1 MPRFSDPSHTCRPS
15 GAPRVTEPKRRERSI
30 DSAVLSV
37 LEHTRQLPQ
46 VVTAFDRFVAQQPQ
60 CKFGYEGICCRFCMM
75 GPCRIK
81 GDSGPGSRGICG
93 ASPWT
98 IVARSVGLMILT
110 SAAAHCEHGNH
121 IAHTLL
127 EMAEGHS
134 PDYEIKDP
142 EKLYQVC
149 RRVGVQTE
157 GKTEVELARELALK
171 ALEDFSRL
179 KGMGDSVWVTT
190 TVTPGRVEKFRTHNV
205 MPHGIH
211 ATISDLVSQAHVGN
225 DDDPVNLV
233 FSAVRVGLADYA
245 GMHIATDLSD
255 ILFGTPEPVVSQA
268 NMGVLD
274 PDKVNFVLHGH
285 NPLLSE
291 IIVRAAREMEGEAVA
306 AGARGINLV
315 GICCTGNEVL
325 MRQGIPLV
333 TSYGS
338 QELAICTGAVDAMCV
353 DVQCIMPGL
362 QRVAECFHTR
372 LITTSD
378 IAKIPGAYHL
388 DYQTHSAFSQA
399 KEVLRLAIQAFQ
411 ERKESGREVFI
422 PPLKNT
428 VVAGWSLEAL
438 FKLFG
443 AVNPENPVRV
453 LNEAILEG
461 ELAGVVLMAG
471 CNNLKVYQD
480 ASHIAIM
487 KELLK
492 NNVFVIATGCSAQ
505 SAAKLGLMDPA
516 MVDQLCGDGLKS
528 FLARLREKAQVSV
541 GLPPVFHLGSCV
553 DNTRASDLL
562 MAMANDLGVDTPKVP
577 FAASAPEA
585 MSGKATSIGTW
596 CVALGLPTHV
606 GCMPPVEGSDL
617 IYSILTQIAGDVYG
631 GYFIFEMDPQVAA
644 RKILN
649 ALEYRT
655 WKLGVHREVA
665 ERFGTRLCQGY

>member
-15 GAPRVTEPKRRERSI
+15 GAPRVMEPKRRERSI
-30 DSAVLSV
+30 DSAVLTM

-46 VVTAFDRFVAQQPQ
+46 VVTAFDRLVAQQPQ

-81 GDSGPGSRGICG
+81 SDGGPGSRGICG

-110 SAAAHCEHGNH
+110 GAAAHSEHGNH

-127 EMAEGHS
+127 EMAEGRS

-149 RRVGVQTE
+149 RRVGLETE
-157 GKTEVELARELALK
+157 GKTEMELARELALK

-245 GMHIATDLSD
+245 GMHIATDISD

-274 PDKVNFVLHGH
+274 PEKVNFVLHGH

-315 GICCTGNEVL
+315 GICCTG
-325 MRQGIPLV
+325 
-333 TSYGS
+333 
-338 QELAICTGAVDAMCV
+338 
-353 DVQCIMPGL
+353 
-362 QRVAECFHTR
+362 
-372 LITTSD
+372 
-378 IAKIPGAYHL
+378 
-388 DYQTHSAFSQA
+388 
-399 KEVLRLAIQAFQ
+399 
-411 ERKESGREVFI
+411 
-422 PPLKNT
+422 
-428 VVAGWSLEAL
+428 
-438 FKLFG
+438 
-443 AVNPENPVRV
+443 
-453 LNEAILEG
+453 
-461 ELAGVVLMAG
+461 
-471 CNNLKVYQD
+471 
-480 ASHIAIM
+480 
-487 KELLK
+487 
-492 NNVFVIATGCSAQ
+492 
-505 SAAKLGLMDPA
+505 
-516 MVDQLCGDGLKS
+516 
-528 FLARLREKAQVSV
+528 
-541 GLPPVFHLGSCV
+541 
-553 DNTRASDLL
+553 
-562 MAMANDLGVDTPKVP
+562 
-577 FAASAPEA
+577 
-585 MSGKATSIGTW
+585 
-596 CVALGLPTHV
+596 
-606 GCMPPVEGSDL
+606 
-617 IYSILTQIAGDVYG
+617 
-631 GYFIFEMDPQVAA
+631 
-644 RKILN
+644 
-649 ALEYRT
+649 
-655 WKLGVHREVA
+655 
-665 ERFGTRLCQGY
+665 

>member
-1 MPRFSDPSHTCRPS
+1 MPRFRDVSHTSRPS
-15 GAPRVTEPKRRERSI
+15 GAPRVPDPKKRERTI
-30 DSAVLSV
+30 DPAALEV
-37 LEHTRQLPQ
+37 LEYTKKIN
-46 VVTAFDRFVAQQPQ
+46 VITAFDRFVAQQPQ
-60 CKFGYEGICCRFCMM
+60 CKFGYEGVCCRFCIA

-81 GDSGPGSRGICG
+81 SDSGPGSRGICG

-98 IVARSVGLMILT
+98 VVARSVGLLILT
-110 SAAAHCEHGNH
+110 GAAAHSEHGNH
-121 IAHTLL
+121 LAHTLL
-127 EMAEGHS
+127 EMAEGRA
-134 PDYEIKDP
+134 PDYTIKDK
-142 EKLYQVC
+142 EKLHQVC
-149 RRVGVQTE
+149 RRVGIAVD
-157 GKTEVELARELALK
+157 GKSENELARELAWK

-179 KGMGDSVWVTT
+179 KGMGDSTWVTT

-211 ATISDLVSQAHVGN
+211 ATISDLASQAHIGN

-233 FSAVRVGLADYA
+233 FSAIRVGLADYA
-245 GMHIATDLSD
+245 GMHIATDISD
-255 ILFGTPEPVVSQA
+255 ILFGTPSPIVSQS

-274 PDKVNFVLHGH
+274 PDKVNFVVHGH

-291 IIVRAAREMEGEAVA
+291 MIVQAAREMEGEAKA
-306 AGARGINLV
+306 AGAKGINLV

-333 TSYGS
+333 TSYAS
-338 QELAICTGAVDAMCV
+338 QELAICTGVVDAMCV

-362 QRVAECFHTR
+362 QTVAECFHTR
-372 LITTSD
+372 LITTAD
-378 IAKIPGAYHL
+378 IAKIPGSYHL
-388 DYQTHSAFSQA
+388 EFETHNALEKAKQA
-399 KEVLRLAIQAFQ
+399 LRLGIEAFK
-411 ERKESGREVFI
+411 ERKESGREAYI
-422 PPLKNT
+422 PSIKNT
-428 VVAGWSLEAL
+428 VVAGWSLETL

-443 AVNPENPVRV
+443 AINPENPVRV
-453 LNEAILEG
+453 LNEAILSG
-461 ELAGVVLMAG
+461 ELAGVCLMAG

-480 ASHIAIM
+480 ASHLTIM
-487 KELLK
+487 QELLK

-516 MVDQLCGDGLKS
+516 KVDELCGEGLKR
-528 FLARLREKAQVSV
+528 FLHRLADKADISV

-617 IYSILTQIAGDVYG
+617 IYSLLTQIASDVYG

-655 WKLGVHREVA
+655 WKLGVHRAVA
-665 ERFGTRLCQGY
+665 ERYGTKLYQGY

>member
-1 MPRFSDPSHTCRPS
+1 MPRFRDVTHTSRPS
-15 GAPRVTEPKRRERSI
+15 GAPRVTEPKKRERTI
-30 DSAVLSV
+30 DPAALEV
-37 LEHTRQLPQ
+37 LEHSKKTN
-46 VVTAFDRFVAQQPQ
+46 VITAFDRFVAQQPQ
-60 CKFGYEGICCRFCMM
+60 CKFGYEGICCRFCIA

-81 GDSGPGSRGICG
+81 SDSGPGSRGICG

-98 IVARSVGLMILT
+98 VVARSVGLLILT
-110 SAAAHCEHGNH
+110 GAAAHSEHGNH
-121 IAHTLL
+121 LAHTLL
-127 EMAEGHS
+127 EMSEGKAR
-134 PDYEIKDP
+134 DYTIKDR

-149 RRVGVQTE
+149 RRVGITVD
-157 GKTEVELARELALK
+157 GKSENELARELAWK

-179 KGMGDSVWVTT
+179 KGMGDSTWVTT

-211 ATISDLVSQAHVGN
+211 ATISDLASQAHIGN

-233 FSAVRVGLADYA
+233 FSAIRVGLADYA
-245 GMHIATDLSD
+245 GMHIATDISD
-255 ILFGTPEPVVSQA
+255 ILFGTPSPIVSQS

-291 IIVRAAREMEGEAVA
+291 MIVQAARELEGEAQA
-306 AGARGINLV
+306 AGAKGINLV

-333 TSYGS
+333 TSYAS

-362 QRVAECFHTR
+362 QAVAECFHTR

-378 IAKIPGAYHL
+378 IAKIPGSYHL
-388 DYQTHSAFSQA
+388 EFDTHNALEKAKQA
-399 KEVLRLAIQAFQ
+399 LRLGIEAFK
-411 ERKESGREVFI
+411 ERKESGREVYI
-422 PPLKNT
+422 PSVKNT

-453 LNEAILEG
+453 LNEAILSG
-461 ELAGVVLMAG
+461 ELAGVCLMAG

-480 ASHIAIM
+480 ASHLTIM
-487 KELLK
+487 RELLK

-516 MVDQLCGDGLKS
+516 KVDELCGEGLKR
-528 FLARLREKAQVSV
+528 FLHRLAEKANINV

-617 IYSILTQIAGDVYG
+617 IYSLLTQIASDVYG
-631 GYFIFEMDPQVAA
+631 GYFIFEMDPEVAA

-655 WKLGVHREVA
+655 WKLGVHRAVA
-665 ERFGTRLCQGY
+665 ERYGTKLYQGY

>member
-1 MPRFSDPSHTCRPS
+1 MPRFRDVTHTCRPS
-15 GAPRVTEPKRRERSI
+15 GAPRVVEPKSRERTI
-30 DSAVLSV
+30 DPAVKEM
-37 LEHTRQLPQ
+37 LEQSKQ
-46 VVTAFDRFVAQQPQ
+46 SNVITAFDRFVAQQPQ
-60 CKFGYEGICCRFCMM
+60 CKFGYEGLCCRFCMA

-81 GDSGPGSRGICG
+81 SDSGPGSRGICG

-110 SAAAHCEHGNH
+110 GAAAHSEHGNH
-121 IAHTLL
+121 MAHTLV
-127 EMAEGHS
+127 EMAEGHA
-134 PDYEIKDP
+134 PDYTIKDK
-142 EKLYQVC
+142 EKLYRVC
-149 RRVGVQTE
+149 QRVGIATE
-157 GKTEVELARELALK
+157 GKTEQELARELALK

-179 KGMGDSVWVTT
+179 KGMGDSTWVTT

-211 ATISDLVSQAHVGN
+211 ATISDLASQAHMGN

-245 GMHIATDLSD
+245 GMHIATDISD

-274 PDKVNFVLHGH
+274 PEKVNFVLHGH

-291 IIVRAAREMEGEAVA
+291 IIVQAAREIEGEAIA
-306 AGARGINLV
+306 AGAKGINLV

-333 TSYGS
+333 TSFAS

-362 QRVAECFHTR
+362 RTVSECFHTR
-372 LITTSD
+372 IITTSD
-378 IAKIPGAYHL
+378 IAKIPGSYHL
-388 DYQTHSAFSQA
+388 DYQTANALEKA
-399 KEVLRLAIQAFQ
+399 KEALRLGIQAFK
-411 ERKESGREVFI
+411 ERKESNRQVYI
-422 PPLKNT
+422 PPVKNT
-428 VVAGWSLEAL
+428 VVAGWSLETL

-443 AVNPENPVRV
+443 AINPENPVRV
-453 LNEAILEG
+453 LNEAILSG

-480 ASHIAIM
+480 ASHITIM

-492 NNVFVIATGCSAQ
+492 NNVFIIATGCSAQ

-516 MVDQLCGDGLKS
+516 KVDELCGDGLKN
-528 FLARLREKAQVSV
+528 FLARLSEKAKVST
-541 GLPPVFHLGSCV
+541 GLPPVFHMGSCV

-617 IYSILTQIAGDVYG
+617 IYSILTQIASDVYG

-655 WKLGVHREVA
+655 WKLGVHRQVA
-665 ERFGTRLCQGY
+665 ERYGTKLCQGY

>member
-1 MPRFSDPSHTCRPS
+1 MPRFSDATHTCRPS
-15 GAPRVTEPKRRERSI
+15 GAPRVVEPKSRERTI
-30 DSAVLSV
+30 DPAVKEM
-37 LEHTRQLPQ
+37 LEQSRQSK
-46 VVTAFDRFVAQQPQ
+46 VITAFDRFVAQQPQ
-60 CKFGYEGICCRFCMM
+60 CKVGYEGLCCRFCMA

-81 GDSGPGSRGICG
+81 SDSGPGSRGICG

-110 SAAAHCEHGNH
+110 GAAAHSEHGNH
-121 IAHTLL
+121 MAHTLL
-127 EMAEGHS
+127 EMAEGHA
-134 PDYEIKDP
+134 PDYTVKDK
-142 EKLYQVC
+142 EKLYRVC
-149 RRVGVQTE
+149 RRVGISTE
-157 GKTEVELARELALK
+157 GKTEQELARELALK

-179 KGMGDSVWVTT
+179 KGMGESTWVTT

-211 ATISDLVSQAHVGN
+211 ATISDLVNQAHVGN

-245 GMHIATDLSD
+245 GMHIATDISD

-274 PDKVNFVLHGH
+274 PEKVNFVLHGH

-291 IIVRAAREMEGEAVA
+291 IIVQAAREMENEAVA
-306 AGARGINLV
+306 AGAKGINLV

-333 TSYGS
+333 TSFAS

-353 DVQCIMPGL
+353 DVQCIMPGI
-362 QRVAECFHTR
+362 RSVSECFHTR
-372 LITTSD
+372 IITTSD
-378 IAKIPGAYHL
+378 IAKIPGSYHL
-388 DYQTHSAFSQA
+388 DYQTSNALEKA
-399 KEVLRLAIQAFQ
+399 KEALRLGIQAFK
-411 ERKESGREVFI
+411 ERKESNRQVYI

-438 FKLFG
+438 FQLFG
-443 AVNPENPVRV
+443 ALHPENPVRA
-453 LNEAILEG
+453 LNEAILAG

-480 ASHIAIM
+480 ASHITIM

-516 MVDQLCGDGLKS
+516 KVDELCGDGLKS
-528 FLARLREKAQVSV
+528 FLARLNEKAQISV

-617 IYSILTQIAGDVYG
+617 IYSILTQIASDVYG

-655 WKLGVHREVA
+655 WKLGVHRQVA
-665 ERFGTRLCQGY
+665 ERYGTKLCQGY